1 MPNIPL
7 LWEKILSSK
16 NILLINHIRM
26 DPDAFWSLSW
36 FHQILEKMWKNVKAI
51 NDDLVPE
58 NFWFLKQNHIIS
70 TDLVL
75 FPHLTREGI
84 KGWVPDLII
93 SFDAASIDQLGQSY
107 TKNKQIFDST
117 DFFVIDHHLSNPQF
131 GQYNIIKTDFSST
144 CEIVFDIIEQLNY
157 IKYMDKSIATCLF
170 TGMITDT
177 NIFYN
182 QNTTP
187 NTHRI
192 AWKLMKHWADFRA
205 PIFEFYKKKSF
216 KASKLWWEILKDMK
230 QIEVSSKIITYSLV
244 KQEYFEKTWTSD
256 EDISGLINEFLSNIE
271 NSDVCFLLYP
281 LKDWKV
287 KASFRSKEIDV
298 SKICQKYWWWWHKLA
313 AWCSVDMKIWDF
325 EKEIIKNF

>member
-1 MPNIPL
+1 MSQIPL
-7 LWEKILSSK
+7 LWKKIKSAQ

-26 DPDAFWSLSW
+26 DPDAFGSLSW
-36 FHQILEKMWKNVKAI
+36 FYQILEKLWKNVKAV
-51 NDDLVPE
+51 NDEQVPE
-58 NFWFLKQNHIIS
+58 NFWFLWQNHIIEPS
-70 TDLVL
+70 LDIQN
-75 FPHLTREGI
+75 FN
-84 KGWVPDLII
+84 PDLII
-93 SFDAASIDQLGQSY
+93 SLDASSTEQLGKSY
-107 TKNKQIFDST
+107 SNNRKIFNST
-117 DFFVIDHHLSNPQF
+117 DFFVIDHHISNPWF
-131 GQYNIIKTDFSST
+131 GQYNIIKTYFSST
-144 CEIVFDIIEQLNY
+144 CEIVYDIIEQLNY
-157 IKYMDKSIATCLF
+157 VEYMDKSIATCLF

-192 AWKLMKHWADFRA
+192 AWELMKHWADFRA
-205 PIFEFYKKKSF
+205 PIFEFYKKKGF
-216 KASKLWWEILKDMK
+216 NTSKLWWEILKDMK
-230 QIEVSSKIITYSLV
+230 QITTPLSSKGEGLGVRVTYSIV
-244 KQEYFEKTWTSD
+244 KQEYFEKTWTTD

-281 LKDWKV
+281 LKDWKI

-313 AWCSVDMKIWDF
+313 AWCSVDMEIWDF